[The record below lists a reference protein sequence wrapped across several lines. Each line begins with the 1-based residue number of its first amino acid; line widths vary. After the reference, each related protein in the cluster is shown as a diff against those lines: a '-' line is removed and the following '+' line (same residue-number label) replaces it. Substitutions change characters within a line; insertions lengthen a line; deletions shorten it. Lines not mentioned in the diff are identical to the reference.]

1 MDEEIII
8 KIDEES
14 KVYELNKKSA
24 RERNLNTNKN
34 IGISGSNIQLNFI
47 SEEKINTKI
56 FDPEGTLFNNINEN
70 QTITHN
76 DNNTEVYFNNI
87 KKRRED
93 EEEKEKQLIFLY
105 TKYYTSFN
113 NKKYETILNE
123 VDNLKKLF
131 YKNSNTSFK
140 INILKIRCLLKALK
154 AQYVKLITFKTE
166 NTNYNELTKNATKI
180 MKEFENISYYI
191 YPKNTSIYE
200 EITQVYAKFLLY
212 LALISKLKE
221 EYIKSMSYVTM
232 GVNLM
237 KIFFMRRKVAINIK
251 TYTIYSQLLLL
262 LINYLIGDNNFESAI
277 FYCQI
282 LFKVLKA
289 IYKIIVKKKLDKKYY
304 IKFLEYTGY
313 NFVYAGVCL
322 EQIENINN
330 DEAGFLSYKQAYY
343 FLNKVDSIKPKTKN
357 FFLLLSKD
365 SKDNAILFLSQL
377 LVEKYKKLFE
387 KEKIKYTILRYK
399 PQDDSGKKEKILDI
413 DYIENLRN
421 QKYKP
426 LEDKLYKNIL
436 TPHTQTHIEKMDN
449 ELISVVYQQK
459 DEQRMEPTTISPKS
473 KKFLYNFEL
482 YNILMSNR
490 FRNYIIKNNKLQ
502 FNNPFK
508 EKQSIESLQRFLN
521 KNIKITDN
529 SEVLSDMSSRNNN
542 NKLIDNS
549 SEKKSINL
557 KLIEKPN
564 LKKTSKIILNK
575 NIFTK
580 LSLTNKSL
588 SSHNLF
594 SPKNNL
600 ENLYK
605 NENINPIM
613 SYNQRASKQKKIIF
627 ERNLSNSLLI
637 PKKFHS
643 EMNPSKT
650 LYIEKKLNFDY
661 FKIKKK
667 IKKDRYAD
675 INNNYRKI
683 KNVNIRN
690 TERTQK
696 WRNTPNFKNST
707 SYSILEND
715 FERRYLDKNILSPK
729 YFKKVSYLDSLVS
742 KELTFQ
748 KTMLKLKGNSSK
760 MFLGTYEKE
769 LIIKDSND
777 KKLEKENAY
786 NSYLILIDKAND
798 EIKKL
803 KLEDYNDKYEQP
815 NIFGYPHNV
824 LKVFKKYLQTS
835 RDNAERRLRIYSESS
850 KNVKK
855 NNETRLLI
863 LNKGLKELNYIMS
876 YKNKQLKSFPFRKRI
891 KIIK

>member
-1 MDEEIII
+1 
-8 KIDEES
+8 
-14 KVYELNKKSA
+14 
-24 RERNLNTNKN
+24 
-34 IGISGSNIQLNFI
+34 
-47 SEEKINTKI
+47 
-56 FDPEGTLFNNINEN
+56 
-70 QTITHN
+70 
-76 DNNTEVYFNNI
+76 
-87 KKRRED
+87 
-93 EEEKEKQLIFLY
+93 
-105 TKYYTSFN
+105 
-113 NKKYETILNE
+113 
-123 VDNLKKLF
+123 
-131 YKNSNTSFK
+131 
-140 INILKIRCLLKALK
+140 
-154 AQYVKLITFKTE
+154 
-166 NTNYNELTKNATKI
+166 
-180 MKEFENISYYI
+180 
-191 YPKNTSIYE
+191 
-200 EITQVYAKFLLY
+200 
-212 LALISKLKE
+212 
-221 EYIKSMSYVTM
+221 
-232 GVNLM
+232 
-237 KIFFMRRKVAINIK
+237 
-251 TYTIYSQLLLL
+251 
-262 LINYLIGDNNFESAI
+262 
-277 FYCQI
+277 
-282 LFKVLKA
+282 
-289 IYKIIVKKKLDKKYY
+289 
-304 IKFLEYTGY
+304 
-313 NFVYAGVCL
+313 
-322 EQIENINN
+322 
-330 DEAGFLSYKQAYY
+330 
-343 FLNKVDSIKPKTKN
+343 
-357 FFLLLSKD
+357 
-365 SKDNAILFLSQL
+365 
-377 LVEKYKKLFE
+377 
-387 KEKIKYTILRYK
+387 
-399 PQDDSGKKEKILDI
+399 
-413 DYIENLRN
+413 
-421 QKYKP
+421 
-426 LEDKLYKNIL
+426 
-436 TPHTQTHIEKMDN
+436 
-449 ELISVVYQQK
+449 
-459 DEQRMEPTTISPKS
+459 
-473 KKFLYNFEL
+473 
-482 YNILMSNR
+482 MSNR

-715 FERRYLDKNILSPK
+715 FERRYLDKNILSQK